1 MVSLEYIAG
10 FFDGEGCITADK
22 NAFTVRLSITNT
34 QKAVL
39 DEIQKVLGG
48 FVRSKDVAGP
58 NRQPSWELRYAK
70 RATVKHILEIL
81 RPYLVVKSVEA
92 WLALEYIA
100 LHEHCKSG
108 KLRTD
113 YDKALSY
120 GFYLAIKGVKYD
132 RASY

>member
-1 MVSLEYIAG
+1 MVSVEYIAG
-10 FFDGEGCITADK
+10 FFDGEGCIIADK
-22 NAFTVRLSITNT
+22 NAFTVRLIITNT
-34 QKAVL
+34 QREVL

-48 FVRSKDVAGP
+48 SVRSKSVVGP
-58 NRQPSWELRYAK
+58 NRQPAWELRYGK
-70 RATVKHILEIL
+70 RSTVKHILELL

-92 WLALEYIA
+92 WLALEYMA
-100 LHEHCKSG
+100 LHDHCKSG